1 MVKLAPDMRRFVGW
15 AHRRRLGERG
25 GDLSYAVHAALT
37 AAFGD
42 QAPKPFRLYER
53 RSRIAPSEIAAADLY
68 GYTGADGPTLLDHAR
83 TFADPEIASCLD
95 VESLA
100 TKAMPVAWE
109 SGRRLG
115 FEVRVRPVLRR
126 DRPGNRDAACERDAF
141 QAACQQA
148 EGDGAGASIELPR
161 RESVYRD
168 WLAGRLGASGGAR
181 LIEDSVRL
189 ATFQRLRVARRRA
202 ADAIRAPAIG
212 IHRRSRRR
220 PCRRSGDNRRLR
232 LRDAAEAGDRQAPR
246 FRLRHAAAA
255 AGGRGAPMLKG
266 RLGLETARMPH
277 ADRHGL
283 LWLERGTLSVE
294 DGCLRFVCAGG
305 GALAPGDYQVPH
317 QAVSMILLGPGGSV
331 THDALRLLARHGA
344 ALAAVG
350 EDGVRSYTA
359 PPLMTDQSDIA
370 RRQVRCWADAE
381 GARISIARKMYA
393 WRLGEVLPHREIAVL
408 RGIEG
413 ARMKELYRLTA
424 QRFGVQWQGRRYDRG
439 NPAGDD
445 LPNQAINHAATAVEA
460 AAAIAVMATATV
472 PQLGFIHEDSGQ
484 SFVLDVADLFRD
496 AVTLP
501 IAFQAAA
508 RAARE
513 PEKTIDRL
521 VRRIT
526 GQKFRRDQVIP
537 AMIDRIKELFDA
549 A

>member
-1 MVKLAPDMRRFVGW
+1 MTPPLYMVKLAPDMRRFVGW

-202 ADAIRAPAIG
+202 ADASG
-212 IHRRSRRR
+212 RR
-220 PCRRSGDNRRLR
+220 PLASTEGP
-232 LRDAAEAGDRQAPR
+232 DA
-246 FRLRHAAAA
+246 
-255 AGGRGAPMLKG
+255 
-266 RLGLETARMPH
+266 
-277 ADRHGL
+277 
-283 LWLERGTLSVE
+283 V
-294 DGCLRFVCAGG
+294 
-305 GALAPGDYQVPH
+305 
-317 QAVSMILLGPGGSV
+317 
-331 THDALRLLARHGA
+331 
-344 ALAAVG
+344 LAAVL
-350 EDGVRSYTA
+350 EITDGSAFAMLLR
-359 PPLMTDQSDIA
+359 
-370 RRQVRCWADAE
+370 
-381 GARISIARKMYA
+381 
-393 WRLGEVLPHREIAVL
+393 
-408 RGIEG
+408 RGIG
-413 ARMKELYRLTA
+413 RHRA
-424 QRFGVQWQGRRYDRG
+424 FGFGMLLLRPVGGERRC
-439 NPAGDD
+439 
-445 LPNQAINHAATAVEA
+445 
-460 AAAIAVMATATV
+460 
-472 PQLGFIHEDSGQ
+472 
-484 SFVLDVADLFRD
+484 
-496 AVTLP
+496 
-501 IAFQAAA
+501 
-508 RAARE
+508 
-513 PEKTIDRL
+513 
-521 VRRIT
+521 
-526 GQKFRRDQVIP
+526 
-537 AMIDRIKELFDA
+537 
-549 A
+549 